1 MSERAGVKPSDM
13 SAFWMPFHMNRQ
25 FKSAP
30 RLLASVK
37 GCATRRTTGG
47 TFSRHS
53 RTVALER
60 AAYAGRSEAH
70 LLCELGFGGGGYH
83 AEDCVALLPVAWRRA
98 AHLVF
103 RTRAWISW
111 HGLRRGFGGWYCA
124 EQQGIFRWT
133 VACYRSFAAYAEYQG
148 GSVFERVARVVHT
161 SRGRTR
167 GAGYAARRADDCRSE
182 HGVGGRIDR
191 CTGFGARLV
200 AAVAGDLQHARRP
213 AGVREEPFNA
223 NPVGMLDSLISFA
236 CAPSRRT

>member
-83 AEDCVALLPVAWRRA
+83 AKVALPYYLSRGEGP
-98 AHLVF
+98 
-103 RTRAWISW
+103 RTWFFGRERGY
-111 HGLRRGFGGWYCA
+111 HGMGFGG
-124 EQQGIFRWT
+124 
-133 VACYRSFAAYAEYQG
+133 VSVG
-148 GSVFERVARVVHT
+148 GSAPNNKAFSGGLLPAIVHLPHT
-161 SRGRTR
+161 LNIK
-167 GAGYAARRADDCRSE
+167 E
-182 HGVGGRIDR
+182 
-191 CTGFGARLV
+191 